1 MLHGSSFLGDE
12 LLWVVWVVYWLLLLL
27 LMRL

>member
-1 MLHGSSFLGDE
+1 LLHGSSFLGDE

-27 LMRL
+27 MRL

>member
-27 LMRL
+27 MRL